1 MWDRLGEILPD
12 QSSHRLLVAYALA
25 ITGILAVGDGLNVVQ
40 FPMYQLGLPDTTL
53 ANAAVAL
60 GGVVV
65 FIGAYRLAMDTVE
78 ESSDGDVGAA
88 EYGENDPVQIVK
100 ERYARG
106 ELSDEEFQRK
116 LDRLE
121 DSDDVAFDPDDRQT
135 LIEETGINDDSG
147 LVDRQT
153 AIE

>member
-1 MWDRLGEILPD
+1 MPDRLGEILPD
-12 QSSHRLLVAYALA
+12 RPSHRLLVAYALA

-53 ANAAVAL
+53 ANAVVAL
-60 GGVVV
+60 GGVAV
-65 FIGAYRLAMDTVE
+65 FVGAYRLAMDTVD
-78 ESSDGDVGAA
+78 ESSDADGDTD
-88 EYGENDPVQIVK
+88 EYGEHDPVQIVK

-121 DSDDVAFDPDDRQT
+121 DSDDVAFDPDDKQT
-135 LIEETGINDDSG
+135 LIEETGISDDSG

-153 AIE
+153 TID